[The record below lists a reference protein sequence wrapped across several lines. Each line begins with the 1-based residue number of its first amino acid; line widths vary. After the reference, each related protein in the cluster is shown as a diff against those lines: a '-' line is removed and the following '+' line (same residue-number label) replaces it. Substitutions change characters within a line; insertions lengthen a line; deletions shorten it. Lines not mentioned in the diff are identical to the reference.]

1 MLEYCKTILEK
12 VSFNKELFE
21 KELKKSLSFITE
33 EERVKLICWCKSKF
47 GRDHSAFENF
57 AFIICQH

>member
-33 EERVKLICWCKSKF
+33 EERAGLICWCRSKF
-47 GRDHSAFENF
+47 GADSSAFEHF
-57 AFIICQH
+57 SYIICQH